1 MTEKPFVEMKKITK
15 NYGGVKAL
23 KGIDFK
29 LYRGEVRALLGEN
42 GAGKST
48 LMKILSGAE
57 TMDAGEILID
67 GQKISVT
74 SPKTSMNL
82 GISTI
87 YQEFILAPHLSVAEN
102 IFLDRLSESKGIVN
116 WRHLCDKAGNM
127 LQQMGFGNIDPMTRT
142 GDLPVAYQQI
152 VEICK
157 ALSKDAKVLILDEPT
172 AVLTFHEI
180 EKLFNL
186 VRKLKQEGRGIIY
199 ISHRLEEVFQIC
211 DRATILKDGTLVG
224 EYELENMD
232 KKSLVN
238 LMVGRT
244 MHNYY
249 PQRTAK
255 IGTEVLRAERIKA
268 GSLVKDVSF
277 HICAGEVLGFYGL
290 VGAGRTE
297 TMRALFGADPMQAG
311 EIYLDGHKIK
321 IHNPSDAVKQGIGL
335 LPEDRKKQGVLL
347 KMSIRINTTL
357 SNIKSFSQFGIH
369 NHKKEKRISK
379 EVLENLHTKY
389 GNIEDAADSLSGGNQ
404 QKVALSKWL
413 AANCK
418 VIILDEPTRGVDVGA
433 KREIYNIINELAQNV
448 TAVIVISSEMEEIIN
463 ICDRVIVM
471 RQGQITG
478 EMHREEITEQKLIGL
493 TMGVS

>member
-1 MTEKPFVEMKKITK
+1 M
-15 NYGGVKAL
+15 
-23 KGIDFK
+23 
-29 LYRGEVRALLGEN
+29 
-42 GAGKST
+42 
-48 LMKILSGAE
+48 
-57 TMDAGEILID
+57 
-67 GQKISVT
+67 
-74 SPKTSMNL
+74 
-82 GISTI
+82 
-87 YQEFILAPHLSVAEN
+87 
-102 IFLDRLSESKGIVN
+102 
-116 WRHLCDKAGNM
+116 
-127 LQQMGFGNIDPMTRT
+127 
-142 GDLPVAYQQI
+142 
-152 VEICK
+152 
-157 ALSKDAKVLILDEPT
+157 LILDEPT

-180 EKLFNL
+180 EKLFDL

-433 KREIYNIINELAQNV
+433 KREIYNIINELAQNG